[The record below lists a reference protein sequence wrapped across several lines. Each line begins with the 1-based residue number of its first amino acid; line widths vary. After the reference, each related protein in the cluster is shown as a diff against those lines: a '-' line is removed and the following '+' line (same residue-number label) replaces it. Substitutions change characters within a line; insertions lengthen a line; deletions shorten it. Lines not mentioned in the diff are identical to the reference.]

1 MDELSKL
8 RKYEEEGSPMDK
20 INPRYYRR
28 GKFETI
34 DVILDVTKHLEGD
47 EGYLVGNIIKY
58 LSRYDAKNGLEDIE
72 KARWYARKLSH
83 LLKEKGKL
91 EESELPTRPEVSE

>member
-1 MDELSKL
+1 
-8 RKYEEEGSPMDK
+8 MDK

-34 DVILDVTKHLEGD
+34 DVILDVTQNLPGD
-47 EGYLVGNIIKY
+47 EAYLVGNIIKY
-58 LSRYDAKNGLEDIE
+58 LSRYDAKNGLEDVE
-72 KARWYARKLSH
+72 KARWYARKLSQ

-91 EESELPTRPEVSE
+91 EESELPLRAEVSE

>member
-1 MDELSKL
+1 
-8 RKYEEEGSPMDK
+8 MDK

-47 EGYLVGNIIKY
+47 EGFLVGNVIKCI
-58 LSRYDAKNGLEDIE
+58 SRYDEKNGIEDLR
-72 KARWYARKLSH
+72 KAKWYLNELIK

-91 EESELPTRPEVSE
+91 YNSDLPTRPEVSE

>member
-1 MDELSKL
+1 MDN
-8 RKYEEEGSPMDK
+8 
-20 INPRYYRR
+20 INPRYYKR

-47 EGYLVGNIIKY
+47 EGFLVGNVIKY
-58 LSRYDAKNGLEDIE
+58 ISRYDEKNGIEDLR
-72 KARWYARKLSH
+72 KAKWYLNELIK

-91 EESELPTRPEVSE
+91 YNSDLPTRPEVSE

>member
-1 MDELSKL
+1 
-8 RKYEEEGSPMDK
+8 MDK
-20 INPRYYRR
+20 INPSYYKR

-34 DVILDVTKHLEGD
+34 DVILDITKHLEGD

-58 LSRYDAKNGLEDIE
+58 ISRYDEKNGIEDLR
-72 KARWYARKLSH
+72 KARWYLNKLIE

-91 EESELPTRPEVSE
+91 YNSELPTRPEVSE

>member
-1 MDELSKL
+1 MS
-8 RKYEEEGSPMDK
+8 K
-20 INPRYYRR
+20 INPEYYSRH
-28 GKFETI
+28 KFETI

-72 KARWYARKLSH
+72 KARWYARKLS
-83 LLKEKGKL
+83 LVLKEN
-91 EESELPTRPEVSE
+91 

>member
-1 MDELSKL
+1 MQ
-8 RKYEEEGSPMDK
+8 DK
-20 INPRYYRR
+20 INPEHYKR

-34 DVILDVTKHLEGD
+34 DVILDITQHLDGD

-58 LSRYDAKNGLEDIE
+58 LSRYGAKNGLEDIE
-72 KARWYARKLSH
+72 KARWYARKLSQ

-91 EESELPTRPEVSE
+91 EESELPLRAEVSE